1 MQEHGDARSSRVSLA
16 GTFSPLEYGAL
27 LCDNFEF
34 PITKEML
41 LSISPKLHN
50 LVFAAVDLY
59 CGQIGYHDFDGW
71 ISGLNLFLEAGSRSF
86 VDWYIPRTRCLIS
99 TLRVV
104 D

>member
-27 LCDNFEF
+27 LCDDFEF
-34 PITKEML
+34 LITEEML
-41 LSISPKLHN
+41 LLMSPKLHD
-50 LVFAAVDLY
+50 LVFAVVDLY
-59 CGQIGYHDFDGW
+59 CGQIAYRDFDGW
-71 ISGLNLFLEAGSRSF
+71 ISRLSLLLEAGSRSF
-86 VDWYIPRTRCLIS
+86 MDWYVPRTQCLIS